1 MEMLKKFLIKILGL
15 DQLDY
20 RIRRLEREKYWK
32 EKYIGRSIQGEY
44 GGVNLSNPS
53 SVKYYKGMLD

>member
-20 RIRRLEREKYWK
+20 RIRKLERAKYWK
-32 EKYIGRSIQGEY
+32 EKYEKIKNE
-44 GGVNLSNPS
+44 N
-53 SVKYYKGMLD
+53 